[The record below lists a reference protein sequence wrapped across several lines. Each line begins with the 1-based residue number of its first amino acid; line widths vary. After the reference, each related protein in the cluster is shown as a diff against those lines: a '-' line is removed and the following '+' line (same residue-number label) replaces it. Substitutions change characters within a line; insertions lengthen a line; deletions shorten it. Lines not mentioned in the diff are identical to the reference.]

1 MSVTLETQLEN
12 YTLEQEIGRGDLTIV
27 YQAHR
32 KSDDALV
39 AVKIVPPQFT
49 FDQHFVR
56 RFQDMAQ
63 QAVKLEHPNIVRTY
77 ETGQEDDVLFVVR
90 EFIQARP
97 LSTVI
102 AEEGPFPPERMLLV
116 AQQITSA
123 LDYAHQKSIM
133 HGDLSSSRVYLG
145 PNDYTILADFGQ
157 TQAMAGTSLVKQGFA
172 IGSPETTAPERVH
185 GQSPS
190 RQSDLY
196 SMGILCYQMLVGEPP
211 FKGSPTAVL
220 HAQAYEHPRPLHL
233 VNPAIP
239 VPLSEAVGRMLAKGS
254 ELRYNTGAEFAR
266 ALAMAAKGTAPMRDP
281 TTAVA
286 QLKAAGLNRT
296 PFWKRRWLWGLVAL
310 GMIALLSIIGF
321 GAVSLWNMQ
330 QTNTSP
336 AAVAPPVAT
345 SSPTPLPAQP
355 AANNNVAAE
364 DAANTPA
371 SINEATNEAANEAT
385 NTPSPLAET
394 VLPTE
399 AAPTVTNTL
408 IPFPTPG
415 RPTIAENSP
424 FTNLILAHEISE
436 ANVPLK
442 VGVEFAP
449 GPQPLYLFFDYANI
463 EPGTPWTHR
472 WTWGDTELDSFPDVW
487 SDNYSR
493 RGTAWVFYNP
503 GGGFQPGPYKVTLEI
518 DGTVVATGT
527 FVIEAGGL

>member
-27 YQAHR
+27 YQAQR
-32 KSDDALV
+32 KSDNAMV

-49 FDQHFVR
+49 FDQQFVR

-77 ETGQEDDVLFVVR
+77 EAGKEDDALFVVR

-97 LSTVI
+97 LSAVI
-102 AEEGPFPPERMLLV
+102 AEEGPFPPERMLLI

-145 PNDYTILADFGQ
+145 SNDFTILADFGQ

-172 IGSPETTAPERVH
+172 VGSPETTAPERVH

-196 SMGILCYQMLVGEPP
+196 SLGILCYQMLAGEPP

-220 HAQAYEHPRPLHL
+220 HAQAYEQPRPLHL
-233 VNPAIP
+233 INPTIP
-239 VPLSEAVGRMLAKGS
+239 VPLSETVGRMLAKGS

-266 ALAMAAKGTAPMRDP
+266 ALAMATQGTAPMRDP

-296 PFWKRRWLWGLVAL
+296 PLWRRRWLWILVA
-310 GMIALLSIIGF
+310 ISAIILLLVAGF
-321 GAVSLWNMQ
+321 GAVSIWNLQ
-330 QTNTSP
+330 QPDAP
-336 AAVAPPVAT
+336 AAVVIPSPTLRPSPTQTSAESNTTEEGVVNTAETETNIQTETTVTSLPSTTEVGGSLETTTVAPTAT
-345 SSPTPLPAQP
+345 S
-355 AANNNVAAE
+355 
-364 DAANTPA
+364 
-371 SINEATNEAANEAT
+371 
-385 NTPSPLAET
+385 
-394 VLPTE
+394 
-399 AAPTVTNTL
+399 TL
-408 IPFPTPG
+408 VPFPTPG
-415 RPTIAENSP
+415 LPTIAEDSP
-424 FTNLILAHEISE
+424 FTNIVLAHAISE
-436 ANVPLK
+436 ENNPEK

-449 GPQPLYLFFDYANI
+449 GPQPIYLFFDYADI
-463 EPGTPWTHR
+463 QAGTPWTHR
-472 WTWGDTELDSFPDVW
+472 WTWGDTELDSFQDVW
-487 SDNYSR
+487 PDYYSE
-493 RGTAWVFYNP
+493 RGTAWVFYSP

-518 DGTVVATGT
+518 DGEVVATGT
-527 FVIEAGGL
+527 FVIDFAA